1 MEKMVEV
8 ERATQ
13 EELRQ
18 DLKSLFQGAI
28 RVTLEMVLEEE
39 LKAMVGARRFE
50 RVGSRKDHR
59 NGTYLRR
66 LLTSLGQIDVMV
78 PRRREGGSPADVM
91 GRYRRRSEEVDEMM
105 VEAYVSGVSQRKMG
119 DVTEALL
126 GERVGR
132 STVSRVAKRLDGAV
146 EALRSAPIEGPHPY
160 LYLDAT
166 FLDAR
171 WARKVENVSAL
182 VAYAVDPDG
191 HRRLLA
197 ITLGP
202 EESED
207 RWSELLEQLL
217 ERGLSG
223 VELVIAD
230 EHAGLAAA
238 LRRFLPEVRRQ
249 RCTVHLQRNVLA
261 KVPHR
266 LRKRV
271 AREVAAVFRAPGLAK
286 AKKRLAEITA
296 RWHNEL
302 PEAMRV
308 LERGFTAATQ
318 FYAFPRAPLGQATH
332 HEQPRAP
339 AHRDQASNPERR
351 RLPRPSQCTPPHH
364 RGCSEDYC
372 GLERAP
378 LPGPLTPRAQGGRQG
393 SLTEEASRSFPSLLH
408 TTRDLT
414 AGAGNDHHGGDDRTE
429 LTHDADDQDLAD
441 EGVSSHALQLRQR
454 LDNHREPQEQR
465 EQAQER
471 KRLQAGKIHLLE
483 NDAENRPETL
493 TAEKGDG
500 SCSRFEGEFHQPP
513 GVGEPTHNLL
523 TNSFQNPCHG
533 RFLRYR
539 PAVPETA
546 QHRLGCSI
554 AACKQWI

>member
-1 MEKMVEV
+1 M
-8 ERATQ
+8 
-13 EELRQ
+13 
-18 DLKSLFQGAI
+18 FQGAI

-78 PRRREGGSPADVM
+78 PRSREGGSPADVM

-207 RWSELLEQLL
+207 SWSELLEQLL

-230 EHAGLAAA
+230 EHAGLALRCAGWSA
-238 LRRFLPEVRRQ
+238 L
-249 RCTVHLQRNVLA
+249 TGNAMLA

-318 FYAFPRAPLGQATH
+318 FYAFPEPHWA
-332 HEQPRAP
+332 
-339 AHRDQASNPERR
+339 
-351 RLPRPSQCTPPHH
+351 RLRTTNS
-364 RGCSEDYC
+364 
-372 GLERAP
+372 LER
-378 LPGPLTPRAQGGRQG
+378 
-393 SLTEEASRSFPSLLH
+393 LH
-408 TTRDLT
+408 TEIKRRIRS
-414 AGAGNDHHGGDDRTE
+414 AGAFPDRPVRS
-429 LTHDADDQDLAD
+429 A
-441 EGVSSHALQLRQR
+441 SSPR
-454 LDNHREPQEQR
+454 L
-465 EQAQER
+465 
-471 KRLQAGKIHLLE
+471 L
-483 NDAENRPETL
+483 
-493 TAEKGDG
+493 
-500 SCSRFEGEFHQPP
+500 
-513 GVGEPTHNLL
+513 
-523 TNSFQNPCHG
+523 
-533 RFLRYR
+533 
-539 PAVPETA
+539 
-546 QHRLGCSI
+546 
-554 AACKQWI
+554 